1 MMQAG
6 LLAACLGAVLLA
18 LSSFRGVVTGF
29 IGTTVW
35 PHPGW
40 RLANLVGWLL
50 LIGGF
55 LLQYL
60 HVRRTSR
67 SAQPTRTLDALLA
80 VLERKGLIA
89 QAEVTEETRDQKQP
103 RRQGK

>member
-1 MMQAG
+1 MKAG

-29 IGTTVW
+29 VGTTVW

-40 RLANLVGWLL
+40 RLANLTGWLL

-55 LLQYL
+55 VLQYL
-60 HVRRTSR
+60 HVRRTPLST
-67 SAQPTRTLDALLA
+67 QPTRTVVALLN
-80 VLERKGLIA
+80 VLERKGVITT
-89 QAEVTEETRDQKQP
+89 AEVLEESTQFGEKSVTDR
-103 RRQGK
+103 

>member
-1 MMQAG
+1 MMKAG
-6 LLAACLGAVLLA
+6 LLTACLGAVLLA

-40 RLANLVGWLL
+40 RLVNLVGWLL

-55 LLQYL
+55 VLQYM
-60 HVRRTSR
+60 HVRRTPLSTHPE
-67 SAQPTRTLDALLA
+67 STGEALLN
-80 VLERKGLIA
+80 VLERKGLIT
-89 QAEVTEETRDQKQP
+89 QAEVAEQINHL
-103 RRQGK
+103 RQARGQER

>member
-1 MMQAG
+1 MKAG

-29 IGTTVW
+29 IGTAVW

-40 RLANLVGWLL
+40 RLANLVGWLF

-55 LLQYL
+55 ALQYL
-60 HVRRTSR
+60 SVRRTPLSP
-67 SAQPTRTLDALLA
+67 QPVSTVDALLT
-80 VLERKGLIA
+80 VLERKGLIT
-89 QAEVTEETRDQKQP
+89 QAEVVEQSKQLEQTRG
-103 RRQGK
+103 QGR

>member
-1 MMQAG
+1 MKAG
-6 LLAACLGAVLLA
+6 LLAACLGAALLA

-29 IGTTVW
+29 VGTTVW

-60 HVRRTSR
+60 ALRRTPLST
-67 SAQPTRTLDALLA
+67 QPANTVEALLH
-80 VLERKGLIA
+80 VLERKGVVTT
-89 QAEVTEETRDQKQP
+89 AEVLAESAKLGEKSVRDQ
-103 RRQGK
+103 